1 MIISASSNPYQKINV
16 DEFIAVKGLK
26 AIGKRLTTDKVKMIN
41 ILDSLPTPDE
51 EKLNIEEGETKGKN
65 EDSPTQVKID
75 FE

>member
-1 MIISASSNPYQKINV
+1 
-16 DEFIAVKGLK
+16 
-26 AIGKRLTTDKVKMIN
+26 MIN